1 MESKVQ
7 TILILKNVKIMI
19 VAFIVFKLVCI
30 DDHFSKISYLGQ
42 DALHKFITSI
52 EKESKYCIRV
62 MKKYFN
68 KDLVMTKEDNEVSS
82 KEFSFGFSALRD
94 CNINVSLNYEIPIMF
109 HDLKKYD
116 AHLVTQKLGKFD
128 FKINVIQNG
137 IDEYVRFCLY
147 NSLVFIDNFQFLSSL
162 LYSIVSPQN
171 LGKNDFKHFSQE
183 FDNKV

>member
-1 MESKVQ
+1 
-7 TILILKNVKIMI
+7 MI

-30 DDHFSKISYLGQ
+30 DDQFSKISYLGQ

-82 KEFSFGFSALRD
+82 KGFSFGFSALRD
-94 CNINVSLNYEIPIMF
+94 CNISVSLNDEIPIVF
-109 HDLKKYD
+109 HDLKKY
-116 AHLVTQKLGKFD
+116 AYLVMQELGKFD

-137 IDEYVRFCLY
+137 IDEYVRFCLD
-147 NSLVFIDNFQFLSSL
+147 NSLVFIDSFQFLSSL
-162 LYSIVSPQN
+162 LDSIVSPRIWAKMILSILVKN
-171 LGKNDFKHFSQE
+171 LITKYKT
-183 FDNKV
+183 

>member
-1 MESKVQ
+1 
-7 TILILKNVKIMI
+7 
-19 VAFIVFKLVCI
+19 
-30 DDHFSKISYLGQ
+30 
-42 DALHKFITSI
+42 
-52 EKESKYCIRV
+52 
-62 MKKYFN
+62 
-68 KDLVMTKEDNEVSS
+68 MTKEDNEVSS

-116 AHLVTQKLGKFD
+116 AHLVMQKLGKFD

-147 NSLVFIDNFQFLSSL
+147 NSLVFIDSFQFLSSL